1 VPAQSNPPP
10 NAAAFPGRVV
20 FVGAGPGAAD
30 LLTARAIGYLRRADV
45 VVHDRLV
52 SSEILDTLDPGVE
65 RIAVPDVVPP
75 GADRGES
82 IGLLLESQA
91 RRGRLVVRLKGGD
104 PGVFA
109 RLAEELEPLR
119 DAGIP
124 VEFVP
129 GVTAALA
136 AAAAAGVP
144 LTSRSAASSLTLVTG
159 HEAEDKETA
168 CDFRS
173 IATLPGTLAIY
184 MGVEQAAH
192 WSATLLAAGMPAAT
206 PVTIV
211 SRCSW
216 PDQRVATTTLERCAA
231 DIVHHAWRPPA
242 MILVGAAAQA
252 SPQGPLAGRLVLVTR
267 PAGQADELSALVRAA
282 GGSCLHVPL
291 VAILPPDS
299 WTPLDA
305 ALERADSY
313 DWIVLASV
321 NGVRS
326 FVSRLR
332 AAGRDGRSLGTAR
345 LAAVGPATRR
355 ELAAAGLVADLAP
368 DTFSS
373 EGLVES
379 FAGLPVRSR
388 FLLVRAARGREL
400 LRQELEARGHV
411 VDEVAAYKSCPVD
424 RLTDEERAAVEQ
436 SGVDWLVVTS
446 PLIADTAVGIFG
458 ERLRRWRIASLSPVT
473 TSALRRHGIAPDAE
487 AATATM
493 AGVVAA
499 IAAAETG
506 APASSADSPQ
516 AGTS

>member
-1 VPAQSNPPP
+1 M
-10 NAAAFPGRVV
+10 V

-30 LLTARAIGYLRRADV
+30 LLTARAAEYLRRADV

-52 SSEILDTLDPGVE
+52 PGEILDMLDPGVE
-65 RIAVPDVVPP
+65 RIAVPDVVPA
-75 GADRGES
+75 GAERGES
-82 IGLLLESQA
+82 IGRLLESQA
-91 RRGRLVVRLKGGD
+91 REGRLVVRLKGGD

-109 RLAEELEPLR
+109 RLAEEFEPLR
-119 DAGIP
+119 EAGIP

-144 LTSRSAASSLTLVTG
+144 LTSRAAASSLTLVTG
-159 HEAEDKETA
+159 HEADDKETA

-173 IATLPGTLAIY
+173 IAALPGTVAIY

-192 WSATLLAAGMPAAT
+192 WSAALRAAGMPAAT

-216 PDQRVATTTLERCAA
+216 PDQRIATTTLDRCAS
-231 DIVHHAWRPPA
+231 DIVRHAWRPPA
-242 MILVGAAAQA
+242 MILVGAAAQVA
-252 SPQGPLAGRLVLVTR
+252 PQGPLAGRVVLVTR
-267 PAGQADELSALVRAA
+267 PAGQADELAALVRAA

-291 VAILPPDS
+291 VAIRPPES
-299 WTPLDA
+299 WAPLDA
-305 ALERADSY
+305 ALARADSY

-326 FVSRLR
+326 FVGRLR

-345 LAAVGPATRR
+345 IAAVGPATRR

-379 FAGLPVRSR
+379 FAGAPPRSR
-388 FLLVRAARGREL
+388 FLLVRAAQGREL

-411 VDEVAAYKSCPVD
+411 VDEVAAYRSCPVD
-424 RLTDEERAAVEQ
+424 RLADEELAALDE
-436 SGVDWLVVTS
+436 SGVGWLVVTS
-446 PLIADTAVGIFG
+446 PLIADTAVRVFG
-458 ERLRRWRIASLSPVT
+458 DRLRRWRIASLSPVT
-473 TSALRRHGIAPDAE
+473 TAALRRHGLAPHAE

-493 AGVVAA
+493 PGIVAA
-499 IAAAETG
+499 IVAAEAG
-506 APASSADSPQ
+506 APAPSADSPQ
-516 AGTS
+516 ADAS